1 MDTPLASMTTKLP
14 PHDRLIEDG
23 DSTTTPPVPLICT
36 LPPTDSTESRLVV
49 DMVMS
54 ELHCICTSESA
65 WSLYSPMTRCD
76 QLACVPWVMSPFT
89 SRIISPPTS
98 SVEFPPMFSALLAF
112 TLTLKS
118 FSAWM
123 KTSSLPFLSSK
134 PSSLVPPPPLDD
146 SVLMPERV
154 ANCGRGCGGL
164 LMPL

>member
-1 MDTPLASMTTKLP
+1 M
-14 PHDRLIEDG
+14 I
-23 DSTTTPPVPLICT
+23 TPPVPLICT
-36 LPPTDSTESRLVV
+36 VPPTDSIECRL
-49 DMVMS
+49 DAEKVMS
-54 ELHCICTSESA
+54 DVDCICTSESA
-65 WSLYSPMTRCD
+65 LSLYSPMTRCV
-76 QLACVPWVMSPFT
+76 QLARVPWVMSPLT

-134 PSSLVPPPPLDD
+134 PNSLVPPPPFDD
-146 SVLMPERV
+146 RVLIPERV
-154 ANCGRGCGGL
+154 ANCGSGCGGL